1 MTMMIEIIMIKNYTC
16 MSNGNIKCRPLILNN
31 VDLNKQK
38 NKKEKKTGGHIQ
50 VAHADNNDKN
60 SKQNEIKNK

>member
-1 MTMMIEIIMIKNYTC
+1 MTMMMEITMIKNYTC

-38 NKKEKKTGGHIQ
+38 NKKEKKNRG
-50 VAHADNNDKN
+50 AHTSRTRRHNDKN
-60 SKQNEIKNK
+60 SKQNAIKNK